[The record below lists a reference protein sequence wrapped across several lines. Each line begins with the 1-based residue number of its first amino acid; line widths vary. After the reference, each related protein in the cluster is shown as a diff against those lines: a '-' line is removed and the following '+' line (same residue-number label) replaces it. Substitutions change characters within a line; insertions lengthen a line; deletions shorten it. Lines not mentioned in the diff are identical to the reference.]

1 MNVHL
6 LKIPGLLLA
15 TVGLHVAY
23 TPPNPPASEESRQGV
38 SSLADRMLRAIIKTR
53 GIEFIN
59 TCFWCSALAES
70 AVIVANAYPALPISN
85 IILDNLL
92 FGGDASQIRFTT
104 MAAAGMALAIAG
116 STLRAWC
123 YRELGKYFTF
133 EMSVAKDHRLVTTGP
148 YSIVRHPSY
157 TGVVMTTTSIFLLHA
172 SKGSWVRESGLL
184 YHMSGKIGAGIFAFI
199 IAISPPAL
207 FLRMVAEDKAL
218 RKRFGNK
225 WDAWAARV
233 RYRIV
238 PGIL

>member
-1 MNVHL
+1 
-6 LKIPGLLLA
+6 
-15 TVGLHVAY
+15 
-23 TPPNPPASEESRQGV
+23 
-38 SSLADRMLRAIIKTR
+38 
-53 GIEFIN
+53 
-59 TCFWCSALAES
+59 
-70 AVIVANAYPALPISN
+70 
-85 IILDNLL
+85 
-92 FGGDASQIRFTT
+92 

-133 EMSVAKDHRLVTTGP
+133 EMSVVKDHRLVTTGP

-157 TGVVMTTTSIFLLHA
+157 TGVVMTATSIFLLHA

-184 YHMSGKIGAGIFAFI
+184 NYISGKIGAGIFAFI
-199 IAISPPAL
+199 IAVSPPAL
-207 FLRMVAEDKAL
+207 FVRMVEEDEAL
-218 RKRFGNK
+218 RKRFGDK